1 MNSEKQEIWARSDG
15 YKGEMVLE
23 MSHWITEDPVIYCC
37 AVDKVTRD
45 LLGEGIRKSPIHP

>member
-1 MNSEKQEIWARSDG
+1 MNSEKQELWAGSDG

-23 MSHWITEDPVIYCC
+23 MSHWITEDPVIHCC

-45 LLGEGIRKSPIHP
+45 LLGEGIRKSPIHS